1 MRYDAAMATSLVIE
15 IGGKVLHAELSDSPA
30 ARRVAGALP
39 LAVTMSRWGDEYYGS
54 AGLVIPEDP
63 SARELMEVGEIAWW
77 PPGKALCI
85 FFGPT
90 PASTDD
96 RPRAASGV
104 LPIGR
109 VTGGIDAL
117 HGLGSRVKAV
127 FRAA

>member
-1 MRYDAAMATSLVIE
+1 MATSIIIE
-15 IGGKVLHAELSDSPA
+15 AGGKTLRAELSDSPA
-30 ARRVAGALP
+30 ARRVAAALP

-54 AGLVIPEDP
+54 AGLVIPEDS
-63 SARELMEVGEIAWW
+63 SARELMQVGEIAWW

-90 PASTDD
+90 PASTDE

-109 VTGGIDAL
+109 ITEGIGELA
-117 HGLGSRVKAV
+117 GLGSRVKAV
-127 FRAA
+127 FRRA

>member
-1 MRYDAAMATSLVIE
+1 MRYDAVMATSIVIE
-15 IGGKVLHAELSDSPA
+15 VDGKTLRAELSDTPA
-30 ARRVAGALP
+30 ARRVADALP

-54 AGLVIPEDP
+54 AGLVIPEDS
-63 SARELMEVGEIAWW
+63 SARELMEVGEIAYW

-90 PASTDD
+90 PASTDE

-109 VTGGIDAL
+109 ITEGIGAL
-117 HGLGSRVKAV
+117 TGLGSHVKSV
-127 FRAA
+127 FKR

>member
-1 MRYDAAMATSLVIE
+1 MRYDAVMATSIVIE
-15 IGGKVLHAELSDSPA
+15 MGGTTLRAGLSDSPA
-30 ARRVAGALP
+30 ARRIADALP
-39 LAVTMSRWGDEYYGS
+39 VTVTMSRWGEEYYGS
-54 AGLVIPEDP
+54 AGLVIPEDS

-104 LPIGR
+104 LPVGKI
-109 VTGGIDAL
+109 TEGIETLA
-117 HGLGSRVKAV
+117 GLGSRVKAV
-127 FRAA
+127 FRKA